1 MEGVGKSGDIHF
13 SLKFGVKLELGGS
26 CTKSGLLLICN
37 EFIFNIKSTKVS
49 RSYQYDHDD
58 GKDAKS

>member
-26 CTKSGLLLICN
+26 CTKSGC
-37 EFIFNIKSTKVS
+37 F
-49 RSYQYDHDD
+49 
-58 GKDAKS
+58 